1 MLEKII
7 LSNDLTASI
16 DGKILPE
23 KYQAL
28 LVIDHSGRKAPVI
41 KVMQPING
49 DRWCP
54 TGGSWYYETL
64 KVSTK
69 RQDNLSIDWGQN
81 WSIESGMQ
89 TAIKRATQYLEEPDD
104 GVREDWSRSFTVAS
118 VTAAKLKLADIF
130 VELTG
135 TDPSDDQ
142 AYAEFCSEAEGF
154 LEDWLEKR
162 DQNGGG
168 EICA

>member
-1 MLEKII
+1 MLEKVV
-7 LSNDLTASI
+7 LSNNLTASI

-28 LVIDHSGRKAPVI
+28 LVIDHSGRKEPIINVI
-41 KVMQPING
+41 QPDG

-69 RQDNLSIDWGQN
+69 RQDNLSIDWGKN

-104 GVREDWSRSFTVAS
+104 GVREDWSRSFTMVD
-118 VTAAKLKLADIF
+118 VTDAKYKLAEIF
-130 VELTG
+130 MELTG
-135 TDPSDDQ
+135 TDPIDAQ
-142 AYAEFCSEAEGF
+142 AYAEFCGEAEGF

-162 DQNGGG
+162 DQDGGG
-168 EICA
+168 ER

>member
-1 MLEKII
+1 MLEKVI
-7 LSNDLTASI
+7 LSNNLTASI

-28 LVIDHSGRKAPVI
+28 LVIDHSGRKEPVI
-41 KVMQPING
+41 KVMRPING
-49 DRWCP
+49 DHWSP
-54 TGGSWYYETL
+54 TGGSWYYDTL

-69 RQDNLSIDWGQN
+69 WRDNLSIDWGQN

-104 GVREDWSRSFTVAS
+104 GVRQDWSRSFTVAD
-118 VTAAKLKLADIF
+118 VTDAKLKLAEIYM
-130 VELTG
+130 ELTG
-135 TDPSDDQ
+135 TDPGDEQ

-168 EICA
+168 D

>member
-1 MLEKII
+1 MLEKVI

-16 DGKILPE
+16 DGKIIPE

-49 DRWCP
+49 DHWSP
-54 TGGSWYYETL
+54 TGGSWYYDTL

-69 RQDNLSIDWGQN
+69 SRDDLSIDWGKN

-89 TAIKRATQYLEEPDD
+89 TALKRATQYLEEPDD
-104 GVREDWSRSFTVAS
+104 GVREGWSRSFTVAS
-118 VTAAKLKLADIF
+118 VTAAKLKLANIF

-135 TDPSDDQ
+135 TDPSNGQ
-142 AYAEFCSEAEGF
+142 AYAEFSREAEGF
-154 LEDWLEKR
+154 LTDWLQKR

-168 EICA
+168 EG

>member
-1 MLEKII
+1 MLEKVV
-7 LSNDLTASI
+7 LSNNLTASI
-16 DGKILPE
+16 DGKTIPE

-28 LVIDHSGRKAPVI
+28 LVIDHSGRKAPII

-49 DRWCP
+49 DHWSP

-69 RQDNLSIDWGQN
+69 SRDDLSIDWGKN

-89 TAIKRATQYLEEPDD
+89 TALKRATQYLEEPDD
-104 GVREDWSRSFTVAS
+104 GVREGWSRSFTVAS
-118 VTAAKLKLADIF
+118 VTAAKLKLANIF

-135 TDPSDDQ
+135 TDPGDNQ
-142 AYAEFCSEAEGF
+142 AYAEFSIEAEGF
-154 LEDWLEKR
+154 LTDWLEQR

-168 EICA
+168 ER

>member
-1 MLEKII
+1 MLEKVV
-7 LSNDLTASI
+7 LSNNLTASI
-16 DGKILPE
+16 DGKIIPE

-28 LVIDHSGRKAPVI
+28 LVIDHSGRKAPII

-49 DRWCP
+49 DHWSP

-69 RQDNLSIDWGQN
+69 SRDDLSIDWGKN

-89 TAIKRATQYLEEPDD
+89 TALKRATQYLEEPDD
-104 GVREDWSRSFTVAS
+104 GVREGWSRSFTVAS
-118 VTAAKLKLADIF
+118 VTAAKLKLANIF

-135 TDPSDDQ
+135 TDPGDNQ
-142 AYAEFCSEAEGF
+142 AYAEFSREAEGF
-154 LEDWLEKR
+154 LTDWLQKR

-168 EICA
+168 ER

>member
-1 MLEKII
+1 MLEKVI

-16 DGKILPE
+16 DGKIIPE

-28 LVIDHSGRKAPVI
+28 LVIDHSGRKAPII

-49 DRWCP
+49 DHWSP
-54 TGGSWYYETL
+54 TGGSWYYDTL

-69 RQDNLSIDWGQN
+69 SRDDLSIDWGKN

-89 TAIKRATQYLEEPDD
+89 TALKRATQYLEEPDD
-104 GVREDWSRSFTVAS
+104 GVREGWSRSFTVAS
-118 VTAAKLKLADIF
+118 VTAAKLKLANIF

-135 TDPSDDQ
+135 TDPGDNQ
-142 AYAEFCSEAEGF
+142 AYAEFSREAEGF
-154 LEDWLEKR
+154 LTDWLQKR

-168 EICA
+168 ER